1 MGAGRAPIA
10 SAACPHPNPPPGGE
24 GEEKE
29 SQNAGT
35 SEPLNCV
42 SMKLFT
48 SGDW

>member
-1 MGAGRAPIA
+1 MGRAGRPLRAPLA
-10 SAACPHPNPPPGGE
+10 PTPTLPRE
-24 GEEKE
+24 GREKE

-35 SEPLNCV
+35 SDPLNCV